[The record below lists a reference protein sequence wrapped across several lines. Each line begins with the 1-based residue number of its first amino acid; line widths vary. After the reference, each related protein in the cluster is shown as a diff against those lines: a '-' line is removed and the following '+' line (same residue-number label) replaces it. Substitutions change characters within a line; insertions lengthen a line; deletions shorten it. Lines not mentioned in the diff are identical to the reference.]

1 MQFDAQLAGLS
12 VSAVVPVKRAAK
24 GSVMTADIVDVSEYE
39 DAVAEANYGNSVS
52 ELLGLE
58 LHFYDKKGKE
68 IKHINTSE
76 ITVTIDGFAAQSYYI
91 GRIESGVNEIQ
102 KGTDSTFT
110 FKEKKAYTYVIA
122 GLVSVDVLRMNR
134 IIKEEKVGADEPENK
149 ITTSK
154 SVTDEDNDGIYDLK
168 LKVQGTSNKSQSETL
183 YKSNV
188 VVVID
193 NSLSMTMNNTTV
205 NKEYIYNPQTYNS
218 NTSYYTK
225 IDGEEVRVYHGDN
238 GWYYTTSG
246 CGETETHV
254 VPDGATIYT
263 KNQGTRLA
271 FTKEAAKDLVT
282 ELLKNNKDEDNKR
295 DIIEISVIKFNS
307 AANTDVLISKSTD
320 EEDIHDAIDTIDGQG
335 WTNWEKALIEAKT
348 EIDGYPISDPVLPDG
363 TKVIETNNVIFLTDG
378 LPTQWLDDNGNEQG
392 TGYDTGQNIIDALD
406 NAMPYAPPLVNTAAQ
421 DGTDCT
427 FYTIFAYGDGEDGI
441 NYLKRLT
448 NYAYY
453 TSQGT
458 NNTNDNDH
466 CFDATDTA
474 ALQAAF
480 KKISDKISSNIG
492 FAGVEISDGLSVGS
506 TNSTIAVDGV
516 IHPEY
521 FVYTVYDE
529 DGTTVLYTVEYSYDT
544 GSPVATF
551 KNAGGTALTPVTTQ
565 TVTTVLPKSAAEGG
579 GEREVTTQVDSVSVG
594 EGADAKTYMM
604 SPATIADDGMIDW
617 NLSGLGILERWTYEL
632 SFKVWPNQAAYD
644 IAADLN
650 NGFYNNDLEAAIN
663 DYISQGRISQ
673 TEGERLKTT
682 MQKVNGQYVVTT
694 NYSQGITYHQA
705 SVEQKEG
712 EEPDI
717 HYESPQSDHINP
729 DPDPIPLTGS
739 LIPMEK
745 RWESGL
751 AIEELQSLVFDE
763 NDNYTG
769 YYVKLHLAKD
779 GDPYQDYTFPKLNA
793 AGQPVDK
800 DGNVSKDVTKLVWH
814 QDAAIAPGR
823 LVKNDP
829 GGDPNRKKVTLTGT
843 VATTA
848 GIAGD
853 YYIINDGHEYKITEE
868 WGEDLHFEYVTD
880 DYHPMIVDGQLMN
893 IKFNRVGNNGV
904 IEDGSTAEVLDPE
917 MTAVYAKNILKGG
930 LTIQKVVMKED
941 RTTEVADSAD
951 EFTFEIQLM
960 KEGSPYGTPSDQ
972 YSLTKPADYDTAEDH
987 NGWSYDETHEFYYKS
1002 GFSAYSIFSGKDEDG
1017 NRERTDRGYIPADG
1031 KLELTMPANG
1041 EIRVVNLPAGVT
1053 YTVKEK
1059 LDVNPNEYHY
1069 LKTKSEVIK
1078 ATDSDGNYIMEGS
1091 AVETTD
1097 NTVTG
1102 RKSIRK
1108 MIL

>member
-1 MQFDAQLAGLS
+1 MRSKQYAKKLLSLIIASVMIVTMLPVSALAAGVDDVMIEDQAETIVEEAADVTGEVVEEAAEVPDIENSEDAAIVEGAVDEIVEANPEELTGYTENLSSTAQGVPSGSNMRFDAQLTGLS
-12 VSAVVPVKRAAK
+12 VSAVVPAKRAAK
-24 GSVMTADIVDVSEYE
+24 GSVMTADIVDVSAYE

-134 IIKEEKVGADEPENK
+134 IIEEEKVGADEPENK
-149 ITTSK
+149 INTSK
-154 SVTDEDNDGIYDLK
+154 SVTDEDEDGIYDLK
-168 LKVQGTSNKSQSETL
+168 LKVQGTSNKSQSEKL

-188 VVVID
+188 VLVID
-193 NSLSMTMNNTTV
+193 NSLSMSINYPRVPYVYDQSTYSNSNNYYAIVNNT
-205 NKEYIYNPQTYNS
+205 EYEARYNNRWQYRINRYSSWQNVPAGTQIY
-218 NTSYYTK
+218 
-225 IDGEEVRVYHGDN
+225 DGSE
-238 GWYYTTSG
+238 
-246 CGETETHV
+246 
-254 VPDGATIYT
+254 
-263 KNQGTRLA
+263 TRLDL
-271 FTKEAAKDLVT
+271 TKKAANALVT
-282 ELLKNNKDEDNKR
+282 ELLKNNKDENNKR
-295 DIIEISVIKFNS
+295 DIVEISVIEFNKM
-307 AANTDVLISKSTD
+307 AGTQVRISGSTN
-320 EEDIHDAIDTIDGQG
+320 ETQIHAQINGITAPGWQDGAY
-335 WTNWEKALIEAKT
+335 TNWEKALRDAKT
-348 EIDGYPISDPVLPDG
+348 EIDLYEISNDPD
-363 TKVIETNNVIFLTDG
+363 VIETNNVIFLTDG
-378 LPTQWLDDNGNEQG
+378 VPTLWIDDQGQEQGDGNE
-392 TGYDTGQNIIDALD
+392 TEPNRVYALND
-406 NAMPYAPPLVNTAAQ
+406 AMPYAPPLVNTSVQ
-421 DGTDCT
+421 EGTDCT
-427 FYTIFAYGDGEDGI
+427 FYTIFAYGNGETGI
-441 NYLKRLT
+441 TYLKRLT

-453 TSQGT
+453 PEAGK
-458 NNTNDNDH
+458 NNTNDNEH
-466 CFDATDTA
+466 CFDAQDTT
-474 ALQAAF
+474 ALQQAF
-480 KKISDKISSNIG
+480 KKISDKISSNVG
-492 FAGVEISDGLSVGS
+492 YAGVEISDGLSVGS

-516 IHPEY
+516 VHPEY

-529 DGTTVLYTVEYSYDT
+529 DGKTVLYTVSYSYDN

-551 KNAGGTALTPVTTQ
+551 KNAGGTELTPVTTQ
-565 TVTTVLPKSAAEGG
+565 TVTTVLPKSAEEGG

-594 EGADAKTYMM
+594 EGAGAKTYMM
-604 SPATIADDGMIDW
+604 TPATITENGMIDW

-650 NGFYNNDLEAAIN
+650 NGLYNNLEAAIN
-663 DYISQGRISQ
+663 DYISKDRISQ

-682 MQKVNGQYVVTT
+682 MQKIDGQYVVTT

-712 EEPDI
+712 EEPVI
-717 HYESPQSDHINP
+717 NYESPQSDHINP

-843 VATTA
+843 VATAA

-893 IKFNRVGNNGV
+893 IKFASVGNNGV

-917 MTAVYAKNILKGG
+917 MTAVYAKNIASI
-930 LTIQKVVMKED
+930 TN
-941 RTTEVADSAD
+941 
-951 EFTFEIQLM
+951 LM
-960 KEGSPYGTPSDQ
+960 G
-972 YSLTKPADYDTAEDH
+972 
-987 NGWSYDETHEFYYKS
+987 
-1002 GFSAYSIFSGKDEDG
+1002 
-1017 NRERTDRGYIPADG
+1017 
-1031 KLELTMPANG
+1031 
-1041 EIRVVNLPAGVT
+1041 
-1053 YTVKEK
+1053 
-1059 LDVNPNEYHY
+1059 
-1069 LKTKSEVIK
+1069 
-1078 ATDSDGNYIMEGS
+1078 
-1091 AVETTD
+1091 
-1097 NTVTG
+1097 
-1102 RKSIRK
+1102 
-1108 MIL
+1108 